1 MKPSTRTSAKRKR
14 RSPDPRAVALREDM
28 ARGAVDVARGACAAC
43 GGPLD
48 NGAPVRLLFLS
59 APGGGGGPRAAAD
72 PPACAPAGADAGR
85 AHGGGGVKMH

>member
-1 MKPSTRTSAKRKR
+1 MPSTRTSAKRKR

-48 NGAPVRLLFLS
+48 NGAPVQILR
-59 APGGGGGPRAAAD
+59 GPRAYHA
-72 PPACAPAGADAGR
+72 ACAPAA
-85 AHGGGGVKMH
+85 GGGE